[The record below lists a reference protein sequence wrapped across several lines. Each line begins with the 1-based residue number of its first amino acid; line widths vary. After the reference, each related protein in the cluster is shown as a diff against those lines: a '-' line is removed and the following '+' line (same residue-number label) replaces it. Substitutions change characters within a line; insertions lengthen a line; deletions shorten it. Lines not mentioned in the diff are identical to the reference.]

1 MSRVTN
7 EINKVTGTII
17 SVAGKLIFYAV
28 VVLLLVEGCTRGYAF
43 GHAIFCPTAMEA
55 TPGTDKVVTIT
66 DGQST
71 GDVASML
78 RSRGLIDSELI
89 LQIQK
94 RFYEYEFHPGTY
106 ELNTS
111 MTSKEILQVLNEG
124 TGEEEMIEEKETS
137 AKTTETEA
145 AETTEATEAENRDTT
160 AAAVETEAADTDS
173 DHTAAEITID
183 QETSSAQAEESDEI
197 EIRIE

>member
-28 VVLLLVEGCTRGYAF
+28 VVLLLVEGCTRGYEF
-43 GHAIFCPTAMEA
+43 GHAIFYPTAMEA
-55 TPGTDKVVTIT
+55 APGTDKVVTIT
-66 DGQST
+66 DDQST
-71 GDVASML
+71 GDVANML

-94 RFYEYEFHPGTY
+94 RFYEYDFHPGTY

-124 TGEEEMIEEKETS
+124 TGKEEMIEEKETS
-137 AKTTETEA
+137 AKTTEIEA
-145 AETTEATEAENRDTT
+145 AETTEAEKQETTT
-160 AAAVETEAADTDS
+160 AAIETTAADS
-173 DHTAAEITID
+173 DHTEAEITINHS
-183 QETSSAQAEESDEI
+183 ETASAQAEETDEI

>member
-43 GHAIFCPTAMEA
+43 GHAIFYPTAMEA
-55 TPGTDKVVTIT
+55 APGTDKVVTIT
-66 DGQST
+66 DGQSA

-124 TGEEEMIEEKETS
+124 TGEEDMIEEKETS

-145 AETTEATEAENRDTT
+145 VETTEAEKQDTTTAGIETT
-160 AAAVETEAADTDS
+160 AADS
-173 DHTAAEITID
+173 DHSAAEITID
-183 QETSSAQAEESDEI
+183 HPETASVQAEDTDEI

>member
-55 TPGTDKVVTIT
+55 APGTDKVVTIT

-71 GDVASML
+71 GDIASML
-78 RSRGLIDSELI
+78 RNRGLIDSELI

-111 MTSKEILQVLNEG
+111 MTSKEILQALNEG
-124 TGEEEMIEEKETS
+124 TGEEETS

-145 AETTEATEAENRDTT
+145 AETTKAEKQETT
-160 AAAVETEAADTDS
+160 TAAVETTAADS

-183 QETSSAQAEESDEI
+183 HPETASAQSEETDEI

>member
-111 MTSKEILQVLNEG
+111 MTSMEILLVLNDV
-124 TGEEEMIEEKETS
+124 
-137 AKTTETEA
+137 
-145 AETTEATEAENRDTT
+145 R
-160 AAAVETEAADTDS
+160 VE
-173 DHTAAEITID
+173 
-183 QETSSAQAEESDEI
+183 
-197 EIRIE
+197 

>member
-43 GHAIFCPTAMEA
+43 GHAIFYPTAMEA
-55 TPGTDKVVTIT
+55 APGTDKVVTIT
-66 DGQST
+66 DGQSA
-71 GDVASML
+71 GDVASIL
-78 RSRGLIDSELI
+78 RNRGLIDSELI
-89 LQIQK
+89 FQIQK

-111 MTSKEILQVLNEG
+111 MTSKEILQALNEG
-124 TGEEEMIEEKETS
+124 TGEETTEEETS

-145 AETTEATEAENRDTT
+145 AETTEAENRETM
-160 AAAVETEAADTDS
+160 AAAVETTAADI
-173 DHTAAEITID
+173 DHTASEITID
-183 QETSSAQAEESDEI
+183 HQETTSAQAEDTDEI